1 MASPA
6 QPTHIMALDL
16 GTTGNRAIL
25 FDTEGKITAQ
35 AYRELTQHYPQPGW
49 LEHDPRQI
57 WQDTLWAMQT
67 VLTKSGVSAQQ
78 IAAIGIAVQRETCL
92 LWDKTTGRPLHNAI
106 VWQDRRT
113 APFCQALAAAGHAA
127 EIYRRSG
134 LTLDAYFS
142 ATKLRWLLDRVEANL
157 NDGLVLQL
165 YLGGG

>member
-1 MASPA
+1 MTS
-6 QPTHIMALDL
+6 HVIALDL

-25 FDTEGKITAQ
+25 FDAAGQPVAQ
-35 AYRELTQHYPQPGW
+35 AYRELTQLYPQPGW

-57 WQDTLWAMQT
+57 WQDSVWAMRA
-67 VLTKSGVSAQQ
+67 VLEKAGVSARQV
-78 IAAIGIAVQRETCL
+78 AAIGMAVQRETCL

-113 APFCQALAAAGHAA
+113 APICQALADAGHAA

-142 ATKLRWLLDRVEANL
+142 GHQTALAARPRRGARRWLD
-157 NDGLVLQL
+157 
-165 YLGGG
+165 